1 MDEIFY
7 KYKSMAEK
15 IAGKWTA
22 RNNCYGLKEEILQA
36 AYIGLLDAS
45 RRIDET
51 VLNVEPRLYRRIV
64 GSILD
69 ELRDQ
74 DVAAR
79 SVRRQ
84 IKQGL
89 RSDIIFV
96 DIDIYEFTEE
106 FLIESEYDF
115 ILLRRLN
122 DAINMLPDKLKNIV
136 IMYYAQDLTG
146 IEVANKLNLSEAS
159 ATKYK
164 NKSINALRKLLSD
177 ISPDDV

>member
-1 MDEIFY
+1 
-7 KYKSMAEK
+7 MAEK

-22 RNNCYGLKEEILQA
+22 RNNCYGLRDEILQA

-51 VLNVEPRLYRRIV
+51 IVNVEPLLYRRIV

-79 SVRRQ
+79 SVRKQ
-84 IKQGL
+84 IRQGL
-89 RSDIIFV
+89 RPDITFV
-96 DIDIYEFTEE
+96 DVDICEFTEE

-115 ILLRRLN
+115 ILLKRLN

-136 IMYYAQDLTG
+136 IMYYVQDLTW
-146 IEVANKLNLSEAS
+146 IEVASKLNLSEAS

-164 NKSINALRKLLSD
+164 YKSINTLRKLLSD

>member
-22 RNNCYGLKEEILQA
+22 RNNCYGLRDEILQA

-51 VLNVEPRLYRRIV
+51 IVNVEPLLYRRIV

-74 DVAAR
+74 DVTSR

-89 RSDIIFV
+89 RPDITFV

-106 FLIESEYDF
+106 FLIESDYDF
-115 ILLRRLN
+115 ILIEKLN
-122 DAINMLPDKLKNIV
+122 NAINMLPDKLKNIV
-136 IMYYAQDLTG
+136 IMYYVQDLTG
-146 IEVANKLNLSEAS
+146 IEVASKLNLSEAS
-159 ATKYK
+159 ATIYKY
-164 NKSINALRKLLSD
+164 KSINALRKLLCD
-177 ISPDDV
+177 ISPDDI

>member
-1 MDEIFY
+1 
-7 KYKSMAEK
+7 MAEK

-22 RNNCYGLKEEILQA
+22 RNNCYGLRDEILQA

-51 VLNVEPRLYRRIV
+51 IVNVEPLLYRRIV

-74 DVAAR
+74 DVTSR

-89 RSDIIFV
+89 RPDITFV

-106 FLIESEYDF
+106 FLIESDYDF
-115 ILLRRLN
+115 IL
-122 DAINMLPDKLKNIV
+122 IEKLKNAI
-136 IMYYAQDLTG
+136 
-146 IEVANKLNLSEAS
+146 
-159 ATKYK
+159 
-164 NKSINALRKLLSD
+164 
-177 ISPDDV
+177 

>member
-1 MDEIFY
+1 
-7 KYKSMAEK
+7 MAEK
-15 IAGKWTA
+15 IAGKWMA
-22 RNNCYGLKEEILQA
+22 RKNCYYLKDEILQA

-51 VLNVEPRLYRRIV
+51 TVSVEPLLYKRIV

-69 ELRDQ
+69 EMRDQ

-79 SVRRQ
+79 SVRKQ
-84 IKQGL
+84 IRQGL
-89 RSDIIFV
+89 RPDITFV
-96 DIDIYEFTEE
+96 DIDICEFTEE

-115 ILLRRLN
+115 FLIEKLN
-122 DAINMLPDKLKNIV
+122 NAINMLPDKLKNIV
-136 IMYYAQDLTG
+136 IMYYVQDLSG
-146 IEVANKLNLSEAS
+146 IEVASKLNLSESS

-164 NKSINALRKLLSD
+164 NKSIDALRKLLSD

>member
-1 MDEIFY
+1 
-7 KYKSMAEK
+7 MAEK

-22 RNNCYGLKEEILQA
+22 RNNCYGLRDEILQA

-51 VLNVEPRLYRRIV
+51 IVNVEPLLYRRIV

-74 DVAAR
+74 DVTSR

-89 RSDIIFV
+89 RPDITFV

-106 FLIESEYDF
+106 FLIESDYDF
-115 ILLRRLN
+115 ILIEKLN
-122 DAINMLPDKLKNIV
+122 NAINMLPDKLKNIV
-136 IMYYAQDLTG
+136 IMYYVQDLTG
-146 IEVANKLNLSEAS
+146 IEVASKLNLSEAS
-159 ATKYK
+159 ATIYK
-164 NKSINALRKLLSD
+164 NKSINALRKLLCD
-177 ISPDDV
+177 ISPDDI